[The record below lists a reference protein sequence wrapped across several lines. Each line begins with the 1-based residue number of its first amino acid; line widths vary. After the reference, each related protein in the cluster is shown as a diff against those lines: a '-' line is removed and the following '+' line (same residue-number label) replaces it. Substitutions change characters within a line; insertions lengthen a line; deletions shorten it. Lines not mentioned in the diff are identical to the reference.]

1 MDEFLLDR
9 LACPACGTGL
19 DADLSCPDCGTAYEV
34 QDDIYDLVYDDGQP
48 LGGFPSEEADE
59 ETDDETVTQEEYDRY
74 VNQETREAREKV
86 GYAIQDPLQR
96 LDGALLD
103 LATGMAGGLFAP
115 QLGRPDVTPIA
126 SDESVELLE
135 GLREQMPA
143 VEEPH
148 AYVACN
154 PRALPF
160 RDDSLDAVTS
170 AGGLNNVVGTETILE
185 EIYRVIDETGEFL
198 GIHLFVEEGSESA
211 ERALEYGLETAYVE
225 ERFRQA
231 AVDAGF
237 EAVEVWAVDT
247 AEAAENPYDRM
258 PVSGDE
264 QTYAVVRLDPKAGTE
279 SSLQNQ
285 LGQEEFMGRPG
296 GRIGPM

>member
-1 MDEFLLDR
+1 MDEFLRDR
-9 LACPACGTGL
+9 LACPACGAGL
-19 DADLSCPDCGTAYEV
+19 DADLSCPECGATYEV
-34 QDDIYDLVYDDGQP
+34 QDGIYDLVYDDDRP
-48 LGGFPSEEADE
+48 LSGVPVEEPEPETGE
-59 ETDDETVTQEEYDRY
+59 ETITQEEYDRY
-74 VNQETREAREKV
+74 VNEETREAREKV
-86 GYAIQDPLQR
+86 GYAIQDPIER
-96 LDGALLD
+96 IEGAALD

-126 SDESVELLE
+126 SDESVDLLE
-135 GLREQMPA
+135 GLREQMPQ

-160 RDDSLDAVTS
+160 RDGSLDAVTS
-170 AGGLNNVVGTETILE
+170 AGGLNNVVGTETILR

-198 GIHLFVEEGSESA
+198 GIHLFVEEDSESA
-211 ERALEYGLETAYVE
+211 ERALEHGLETAYVE

-258 PVSGDE
+258 PVAGDR
-264 QTYAVVRLDPKAGTE
+264 QTFAVVRLDPKAGSE
-279 SSLQNQ
+279 SSLQHQ
-285 LGQEEFMGRPG
+285 LGQQDLIGRPS
-296 GRIGPM
+296 GRLGHM

>member
-1 MDEFLLDR
+1 MQEFLRDR
-9 LACPACGTGL
+9 LACPACGAEL
-19 DADLSCPDCGTAYEV
+19 DADLACSDCGAIYGV
-34 QDDIYDLVYDDGQP
+34 QDDVYDLVYEDDRP
-48 LGGFPSEEADE
+48 LGGFPVDE
-59 ETDDETVTQEEYDRY
+59 LDDEPGEETVTQEEYDQY
-74 VNQETREAREKV
+74 VNEETREAREKV
-86 GYAIQDPLQR
+86 GYAIREPLQR
-96 LDGALLD
+96 IEGAVLD

-115 QLGRPDVTPIA
+115 QLGRPEVTPIA
-126 SDESVELLE
+126 SDESVDVLQ
-135 GLREQMPA
+135 GLREQMPE

-170 AGGLNNVVGTETILE
+170 AGGLNNVVGTETILDE
-185 EIYRVIDETGEFL
+185 VYRVIEETGEYL
-198 GIHLFVEEGSESA
+198 GIHVFVEEDSESA

-237 EAVEVWAVDT
+237 ETVEVWLVDS

-258 PVSGDE
+258 PVTGDE
-264 QTYAVVRLDPKAGTE
+264 QTYAVVRLDPRSGTE

-285 LGQEEFMGRPG
+285 LGQEEFMGQPV
-296 GRIGPM
+296 GRMGPM